1 MTTQTQIYKGKFGAE
16 KPTESQLA
24 LLRKMNVREDVIR
37 NLSRQEAFEL
47 IKKLMTKYYEEQTR
61 RRFNGRIIIKW

>member
-1 MTTQTQIYKGKFGAE
+1 MTTQAQIYKGRFPDQ